1 MVVVLYSFVPEQE
14 HYDADQPTDVGN
26 STITCMRF
34 HDWVSLLEYKKKKAQ
49 EEARP
54 SGIVGMIPN
63 ISLSM
68 IFKLSLRLLYLKGK
82 LPSASNPRH
91 IVSVPKQEK

>member
-34 HDWVSLLEYKKKKAQ
+34 HDWVSLLEYKKKRHKK
-49 EEARP
+49 RP
-54 SGIVGMIPN
+54 DPLAS
-63 ISLSM
+63 
-68 IFKLSLRLLYLKGK
+68 
-82 LPSASNPRH
+82 SA
-91 IVSVPKQEK
+91 